1 MRKHLITLVCVSGL
15 AVSASAQEGDPAE
28 LLRQRREEAAAAQQ
42 ERIDAQREPVQPD
55 EVEPAAPLESEEGMF
70 RLDALSEAVDLE
82 TFVNL
87 VAEALE
93 IQIVERSTITGTFT
107 INAPRDI
114 PESKLLDLLVAMLD
128 QWDYALTYDADNDF
142 YIVQSNN
149 ELTASVG
156 GEFAATQVI
165 STPNVRPSALKAV
178 IEQQLGTA
186 PASGGQS
193 KGIAYLDELG
203 IIVVTASPRRVKLLR
218 ELIDA
223 VIGEYTSV
231 EYIRIPVTHL
241 SAPVARER
249 AIALVGGGTASQS
262 NRVLRA
268 QDAVQAAIG
277 QGGGQLDNLADRLTV
292 DTQGNALIFS
302 GKASE
307 VEQVLRVIGVIDKTS
322 TLIPKKYYAGASA
335 QQLADIARQRGLGE
349 VTTLNSVEQQL
360 LAGRQAFDP
369 QGQNPFAQQQSQ
381 LGGSGMVVDPQKG
394 VIVYYAT
401 PEQHEQ
407 MARLI
412 EELDPGSER
421 VVIRTYKLHHA
432 AAAETADLIL
442 SLLENQRPTA
452 EGGLLPV
459 NRLGQAQQQQF
470 DPSAAPVDSGDELG
484 ALGAGPNTFV
494 IADDA
499 NNQLLVKAPVKQQ
512 DEFRKLIEK
521 LDLRRPS
528 VYIEAQ
534 IVAVSSSVDFNLAVE
549 TQVINAG
556 GESGA
561 FQTNFGLTSPGD
573 TFIDPRLVAT
583 GLSGFT
589 GAFLLSDYTPIV
601 INALQR
607 DVNARI
613 VSTPQ
618 LLVDD
623 NEEASIVSVEQQ
635 PTTTTSQGDATTQ
648 TSFGGFEDAGTTLTV
663 TPRISPGGLL
673 GLEYE
678 ITLSNFV
685 GEGSNGIPAARQ
697 ERTIG
702 AASVTVPS
710 DRTIIVGGIKVE
722 DTSNSVAKVPFIGD
736 IPLVGLLFSDT
747 KERSNDTTL
756 YVFITPRIMSD
767 PNFLDLELVTRGP
780 QAEVELEP
788 DVPELKPVRMEL
800 VVPEAPSSP
809 ARTDDA
815 GVVQRRDGR

>member
-1 MRKHLITLVCVSGL
+1 MTVVCAAGV
-15 AVSASAQEGDPAE
+15 AISAFAQDQDPAE
-28 LLRQRREEAAAAQQ
+28 LLRQRREESSRAAR
-42 ERIDAQREPVQPD
+42 ERLETQREPTEPD
-55 EVEPAAPLESEEGMF
+55 QAEPPAELESDEGMF
-70 RLDALSEAVDLE
+70 HLDALSEAVDLE

-87 VAEALE
+87 VAEALG
-93 IQIVERSTITGTFT
+93 IQIIQRGAITGTFT

-114 PESKLLDLLVAMLD
+114 PESKLLDLLDAMLD
-128 QWDYALTYDADNDF
+128 QWDYALTYDAENDF
-142 YIVQSNN
+142 YIVQSAGDLNGG
-149 ELTASVG
+149 VG
-156 GEFAATQVI
+156 GEHAATQVI
-165 STPNVRPSALKAV
+165 STPNVRPSALKTV
-178 IEQQLGTA
+178 IEQQLGST

-203 IIVVTASPRRVKLLR
+203 IIVVTASPRRVKMLR
-218 ELIDA
+218 ELIDK
-223 VIGEYTSV
+223 VIEEYTSV

-249 AIALVGGGTASQS
+249 AIALVGGGTTSSRLGRIARPQD
-262 NRVLRA
+262 VA
-268 QDAVQAAIG
+268 QAIQG
-277 QGGGQLDNLADRLTV
+277 QNSQLDNLADRLTV

-302 GKASE
+302 GKSSE
-307 VEQVLRVIGVIDKTS
+307 VEQVLRVMSVIDKAS
-322 TLIPKKYYAGASA
+322 TLIPKKYYAGESA

-349 VTTLNSVEQQL
+349 VTTLNSIEQQV
-360 LAGRQAFDP
+360 LAGRQPFDP
-369 QGQNPFAQQQSQ
+369 TGQNPFAQDQTQ

-432 AAAETADLIL
+432 SAPDTADLIL

-452 EGGLLPV
+452 EGGLLPA
-459 NRLGQAQQQQF
+459 NRLGQQQTQQF
-470 DPSAAPVDSGDELG
+470 DPSAAPVESGDDLG
-484 ALGAGPNTFV
+484 AIGSGPNTFV
-494 IADDA
+494 IADEA

-512 DEFRKLIEK
+512 DEFRKLIER

-528 VYIEAQ
+528 VYIQAQ

-549 TQVINAG
+549 SQIINARG
-556 GESGA
+556 KSGA
-561 FQTNFGLTSPGD
+561 FQTNYSLSSAGD
-573 TFIDPRLVAT
+573 SFIDPRLVSA

-589 GAFLLSDYTPIV
+589 GAIILSDYTPLV
-601 INALQR
+601 IRALQN
-607 DVNARI
+607 DVDARI

-635 PTTTTSQGDATTQ
+635 PTTTTTQGTSTTE
-648 TSFGGFEDAGTTLTV
+648 TSFGGFEDAGTELTV
-663 TPRISPGGLL
+663 TPHISPGGIL

-678 ITLSNFV
+678 VKLSNFV
-685 GEGSNGIPAARQ
+685 GEGSEGIPAPRQ

-710 DRTIIVGGIKVE
+710 DRTIIIGGIKVE
-722 DTSNSVAKVPFIGD
+722 DTSNTVAKVPFLGD

-747 KERSNDTTL
+747 QKKSNDTTL
-756 YVFITPRIMSD
+756 YVFLTPRIMTD
-767 PNFLDLELVTRGP
+767 ENFRDLEMVTSGP

-788 DVPELKPVRMEL
+788 DVPELKPSKMEL
-800 VVPEAPSSP
+800 IVPGSAGAP

-815 GVVQRRDGR
+815 GVVRRRGE